1 MSGPM
6 VENMLGLGRITLC
19 TGKECILLL
28 TEDLILGFIK
38 RTKNM
43 GMGNIRL
50 LTERYIKVCLKM
62 GNKMDLVNSYH
73 RKERGSGGFGTK
85 GSDKGSG

>member
-1 MSGPM
+1 MA
-6 VENMLGLGRITLC
+6 ENMLGLGRTTLC
-19 TGKECILLL
+19 TEKEYTPLL
-28 TEDLILGFIK
+28 TEDLIQGFIK

-43 GMGNIRL
+43 DMGNIRL

-62 GNKMDLVNSYH
+62 GNKMDLVSLCH